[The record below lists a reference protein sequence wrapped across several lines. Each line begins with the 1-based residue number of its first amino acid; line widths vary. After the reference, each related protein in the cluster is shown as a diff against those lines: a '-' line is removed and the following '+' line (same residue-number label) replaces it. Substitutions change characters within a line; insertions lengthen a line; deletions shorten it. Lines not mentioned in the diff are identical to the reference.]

1 MTKEEP
7 PQCLNCGFNL
17 TVKHLI
23 TECTKPVM
31 NNLKP
36 LSLAD
41 RRIEANLAVLHK
53 LIDGRVDAPFLL
65 SLINFKV
72 PTHFTRSNSSFVVPF
87 HSTNYGKN
95 NPIHRMMRIC
105 NEHLGF
111 S

>member
-1 MTKEEP
+1 
-7 PQCLNCGFNL
+7 
-17 TVKHLI
+17 
-23 TECTKPVM
+23 M
-31 NNLKP
+31 NSLKL

-41 RRIEANLAVLHK
+41 RRVEANLAFLHK
-53 LIDGRVDAPFLL
+53 LIDGRVDDPFLL

-72 PTHFTRSNSSFVVPF
+72 PTLLTRSNSSFVVPF
-87 HSTNYGKN
+87 QSTINYGRN